1 MGEQRLGVVQA
12 LSDGRIVPGDVVVG
26 NDGRITALGVRPLSD
41 ATGTAAAGFVDLQV
55 NGFGGVSFTA
65 CGRDGYE
72 RAALA
77 LARCGVTSYLVT
89 IPTAH
94 PDSYAS
100 VLSLA
105 ASVIADPP
113 PGARPIGVHLEGP
126 FLSRQ
131 RRGAHHPEWIR
142 PPDVGLARHLCS
154 LAPIVVMTLAPELEG
169 ARDVIEE
176 LLHRGVVVSAGHTDA
191 VASEAREAFD
201 RGVSMVTHLW
211 NAQRQVTSRE
221 PGLAGVALTTPGV
234 HTGLIADGIHLS
246 PETLRISIAAA
257 GQRAFLV
264 SDAVSVAGLPDG
276 VYAAL
281 GSEVTL
287 RDGAVRL
294 ADGTLAGAAAGLDV
308 GVRTLAALGIPVELA
323 IGAAT
328 SSPAAALGRA
338 DLGSLQVGGP
348 ADIVVLGPA
357 LEVERTYV
365 AGVLTSSG

>member
-1 MGEQRLGVVQA
+1 M
-12 LSDGRIVPGDVVVG
+12 
-26 NDGRITALGVRPLSD
+26 
-41 ATGTAAAGFVDLQV
+41 
-55 NGFGGVSFTA
+55 
-65 CGRDGYE
+65 
-72 RAALA
+72 
-77 LARCGVTSYLVT
+77 
-89 IPTAH
+89 
-94 PDSYAS
+94 
-100 VLSLA
+100 
-105 ASVIADPP
+105 
-113 PGARPIGVHLEGP
+113 
-126 FLSRQ
+126 
-131 RRGAHHPEWIR
+131 
-142 PPDVGLARHLCS
+142 
-154 LAPIVVMTLAPELEG
+154 
-169 ARDVIEE
+169 IEE